1 MGIPLLRLR
10 EEEKRALRI
19 LYLAKYAENW
29 REPPPVVHPAYGR
42 ELYTKYEV
50 LTVLRSLAAEVT
62 PCPTLAAF
70 PDMARAGRFDYVFQ
84 IYNREPVRN
93 PEILVSALCARQG
106 LPYLG
111 APPNVRAMAEDKW
124 ISKLMARA
132 AGIPVP
138 EGAVYVE
145 LADLDTA
152 PSFPAPYFIKPRF
165 GANSEHV
172 TENSIRD
179 DWAGARDEAAALLA
193 AGEEALVESLAPGM
207 DTTVPILGGDP
218 PIALAPVGFQSVLRE
233 GIATERQKRLMDGGR
248 QGAPLED
255 AAAAAALAEAA
266 LRFSALVRPFDYLRV
281 DFRLAPDGSFRLLE
295 FNLTCNLG
303 THAAMAIG
311 AHGAGVEHAA
321 MIEHFLCY
329 SLRRQRRSVQAA
341 SLGESGN

>member
-1 MGIPLLRLR
+1 MGFPLLRLR
-10 EEEKRALRI
+10 DDEKRTLRI

-29 REPPPVVHPAYGR
+29 REPPPVVHPTYGR
-42 ELYTKYEV
+42 ELYTKFEV
-50 LTVLRSLAAEVT
+50 LSVLRSLSAEVV
-62 PCPTLAAF
+62 PCPTLDAF
-70 PDMARAGRFDYVFQ
+70 PETAGSGRFDYVFQ

-106 LPYLG
+106 LPFLG

-124 ISKLMARA
+124 ITKLMARA
-132 AGIPVP
+132 VGLDVP

-145 LADLDTA
+145 PADLDT
-152 PSFPAPYFIKPRF
+152 PPPFPPPYFVKPRF

-218 PIALAPVGFQSVLRE
+218 PIALAPVGFRSVLRE

-248 QGAPLED
+248 QGTPLED
-255 AAAAAALAEAA
+255 VAASAALAEAA

-311 AHGAGVEHAA
+311 ARGAGVEHAD

-329 SLRRQRRSVQAA
+329 SLRRQSDAGHGA
-341 SLGESGN
+341 SFAESGS